1 MVDTKFPESF
11 MPADGSQTAQTD
23 AQSFTPRPVETTKV
37 PMRLRRRK
45 LRSLRPL
52 DDQAKNR
59 YEAVLIA
66 AARARQLN
74 SKKVALE
81 ERGLEDEVAELKRLK
96 MTTFALDEVLDG
108 KIHVIRPEDALDA

>member
-1 MVDTKFPESF
+1 MEKTEYSDSF
-11 MPADGSQTAQTD
+11 SPNDPAQLGSQT
-23 AQSFTPRPVETTKV
+23 FTPRPVEPPK
-37 PMRLRRRK
+37 PPARLRRRK
-45 LRSLRPL
+45 LRSLKGL
-52 DDQAKNR
+52 DDAAKNR

-81 ERGLEDEVAELKRLK
+81 ERGMEDEVAELKRLK

-108 KIHVIRPEDALDA
+108 KIVVIRPEDSLES

>member
-1 MVDTKFPESF
+1 MEETKYPDSF
-11 MPADGSQTAQTD
+11 MPTESAQTAQTD
-23 AQSFTPRPVETTKV
+23 AQSFTPRPVEPAKP

-45 LRSLRPL
+45 LRSLKPL

-74 SKKVALE
+74 SKKIALE
-81 ERGLEDEVAELKRLK
+81 ERGLEDEVSELKRLK
-96 MTTFALDEVLDG
+96 MTTYALDEVLDG
-108 KIHVIRPEDALDA
+108 KIQVIRPEESLDA

>member
-1 MVDTKFPESF
+1 MENTEYPESF
-11 MPADGSQTAQTD
+11 IPAETAQTD
-23 AQSFTPRPVETTKV
+23 AQSFSPRLAEPAKP
-37 PMRLRRRK
+37 PMRSRRRK
-45 LRSLRPL
+45 LRSLKGL
-52 DDQAKNR
+52 DEAAKNR

-108 KIHVIRPEDALDA
+108 KIHVIRSEDTLES

>member
-1 MVDTKFPESF
+1 MVDTKYPESF
-11 MPADGSQTAQTD
+11 MPGEGAQTD
-23 AQSFTPRPVETTKV
+23 AQSFSPRQAEPPRP

-45 LRSLRPL
+45 LRSLKPL

-108 KIHVIRPEDALDA
+108 KIQVIRPEDALDA

>member
-1 MVDTKFPESF
+1 MEKADYSGSF
-11 MPADGSQTAQTD
+11 LPTEGTRTD
-23 AQSFTPRPVETTKV
+23 AQSFTPRPVEPPKP

-45 LRSLRPL
+45 LRSLRGL
-52 DDQAKNR
+52 DDAAKNR

-74 SKKVALE
+74 AKKVALE
-81 ERGLEDEVAELKRLK
+81 ERGMEDEVAELKRLK

-108 KIHVIRPEDALDA
+108 KIVVIRPEDTIDG